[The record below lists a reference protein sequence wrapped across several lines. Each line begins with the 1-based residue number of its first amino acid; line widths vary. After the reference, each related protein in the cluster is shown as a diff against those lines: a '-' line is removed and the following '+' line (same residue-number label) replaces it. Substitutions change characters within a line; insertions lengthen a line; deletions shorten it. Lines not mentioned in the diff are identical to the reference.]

1 MQAIIQNKQQAIKQL
16 CIKYHV
22 KKLEVFGSAVR
33 DDFNPQNSDI
43 DFLVEFTNKG
53 IADYANSFFGL
64 QTGLQNLF
72 NTHIELVISSIIKNP
87 YFLESIEQD
96 RTYLYAA

>member
-1 MQAIIQNKQQAIKQL
+1 MLKTIQNKQQAIKQL

-33 DDFNPQNSDI
+33 GDFNPQNSDI
-43 DFLVEFTNKG
+43 DFLVEFTSKG

-72 NTHIELVISSIIKNP
+72 NTHIELVVSSTIKNP